1 MGYVVGDT
9 FELKRD
15 DVEETVVSLEDDY
28 GALVSD
34 VYRRTRVSGVFTR
47 IEEVPYAESREE
59 YSEKIVYLDADVTV
73 EFEGRFMTIP
83 IVYSSSPLHT
93 DTVVDDEFILGDL
106 LIYLNLLLE
115 ISILRLYE
123 EGRIEYDQLTNY
135 RDLAWGLDK
144 EPYNV
149 DEIVSI
155 RKKSEYVYGTD
166 LLDRLLD
173 DAALHFKDNGYLE
186 FN

>member
-28 GALVSD
+28 GDLVSD
-34 VYRRTRVSGVFTR
+34 VYLRTRVSGVFTR

-73 EFEGRFMTIP
+73 EFEGRSLTIP
-83 IVYSSSPLHT
+83 IVYSSSPVPT
-93 DTVVDDEFILGDL
+93 DTVVDGEFILADL

-123 EGRIEYDQLTNY
+123 EGRIGYDQLTNY
-135 RDLAWGLDK
+135 RDLTGGLEE

-149 DEIVSI
+149 GEIVSI
-155 RKKSEYVYGTD
+155 REELAYVYGDD
-166 LLDRLLD
+166 LLNRLLN
-173 DAALHFKDNGYLE
+173 DAAIYFKAEGYSE